1 MNETRFSDE
10 TRNDYHEHTMG
21 GMGWLGNE
29 RTDGRERLWGGLRE
43 LCLLFRRLDSDF
55 LIFLCNPV
63 NQRIRLLRFTFV

>member
-29 RTDGRERLWGGLRE
+29 RTDGRERLWG
-43 LCLLFRRLDSDF
+43 
-55 LIFLCNPV
+55 V
-63 NQRIRLLRFTFV
+63 